1 MTDTT
6 ADLPSWRLP
15 NGGRVDI
22 PSDGR
27 STFDP
32 VAAMTWE
39 EHQDWE
45 NAWWGPCVNT
55 FGEEAKQ
62 LTYADRM
69 GLVNQGRDGQWPVYD
84 LGEKSIMDIGGG
96 PTSIL
101 LKCVPPSD
109 EGGPRQVFDP
119 CMYPTWVEDRYKA
132 AGIDAVFMK
141 GEDLRRDVQTGSWD
155 EVWIYNVLQH
165 VEDPVAILR
174 NAARIGKVVRLFEW
188 IDTPPAPGHPN
199 TITAEMVRAELG
211 PGGTIE
217 DFTGSTENG
226 CSGLAIHGVFEQD
239 HAMSSPDA
247 MLDLGCAI
255 EGLAARYG
263 KEAVARAA
271 HDFSMLP

>member
-1 MTDTT
+1 MTAPT
-6 ADLPSWRLP
+6 AAPLPSWRLP

-69 GLVNQGRDGQWPVYD
+69 GLVNEGRDGQWPVYD
-84 LGEKSIMDIGGG
+84 LGERSVMDIGGG

-101 LKCVPPSD
+101 LKCVPTPELDGAS
-109 EGGPRQVFDP
+109 RRVFDP
-119 CMYPTWVEDRYKA
+119 CPYPKWVEDRYA
-132 AGIDAVFMK
+132 AANIQLVPMK

-217 DFTGSTENG
+217 DFSGSTENG
-226 CSGLAIHGVFEQD
+226 CSGPAIHGVFVQD
-239 HAMSSPDA
+239 HAAPDITG
-247 MLDLGCAI
+247 MVDTLKRLGDVHGPASV
-255 EGLAARYG
+255 AA
-263 KEAVARAA
+263 AA
-271 HDFSMLP
+271 AELCRPS